1 MLKTFKYLIRQ
12 RCITAIAHTCDK
24 VAFGRRRRRRRLL
37 LVMLL
42 VLLLLI
48 VLLILVM
55 RPLLLLVPRVRLLV
69 LTHVSEAAVRAHAR
83 VPRPHET
90 GNAETVRDTRR
101 EFNTRHTPLA
111 I

>member
-1 MLKTFKYLIRQ
+1 
-12 RCITAIAHTCDK
+12 
-24 VAFGRRRRRRRLL
+24 
-37 LVMLL
+37 MLL

-69 LTHVSEAAVRAHAR
+69 LAHVPEAAVRAHAR

-90 GNAETVRDTRR
+90 GNAETVQDTRR
-101 EFNTRHTPLA
+101 EFDTRHTSLA
-111 I
+111 IQEPHTVLLAECLDSSAEVAEDDDVQRVEDSNHVRKG